1 MKEKKINPMG
11 LLLKWANKD
20 RKWIILSVLC
30 GFISG
35 ILGIGAYIGIY
46 RLMDALVS
54 GSCNG
59 QVVVDNAILITTTV
73 ILRNIFLGT
82 SGVLSHKG
90 AYGALFTVRCMVTEH
105 LSKVPL
111 GALNEKRTG
120 DMKTVLNEDI
130 EKLER
135 GLAHNLPEFVSYF
148 VGPFVIFFYLLSVNV
163 ELALISLVP
172 LLFVIGIMVLMFARM
187 MKVMD
192 RASESARNFNSV
204 IIEYIHGMRLI
215 KAYNMGSQ
223 SFGKFK
229 AAIDSENDLWNE
241 MSIKTGPLYAAFN
254 IALEC
259 GMVFLVPI
267 GGRMF
272 LNSSIPASVFLLFA
286 YVGSMYL
293 TEILPLQQLAMEL
306 AQVFAGVGKVKEIL
320 DIPVFDGEKPY
331 PDKQD
336 ITLEDVTFAYDKE
349 KENVLEHASMSMKQ
363 GEKVAIV
370 GKSGAYINILTENVA
385 KYERILT
392 HKMPNL
398 IKNGVIALMI
408 IVFTSILY
416 MPAGLIMLV
425 AAALF
430 IPELMISFQ
439 IADTYGGRKAVIYNN
454 TVSSVVNYI
463 TGIQTLRAY
472 GMTGVK
478 NEALT
483 RDLKE
488 FSDIN
493 YNYEA
498 RGIPV
503 SFFFNILQWLTLPA
517 IMIVSRG
524 PWLEGQIS
532 GAEFMMLC
540 MVPILLARIL
550 MSMAID
556 IFSFKDMYISKEY
569 IVKLANEKEEVQ
581 NDEPFMP
588 DNYTIQFRNV
598 FFSYEEGKEVLSHVN
613 LVIPAGKLTA
623 VVGDSGSGKST
634 IMNLIGKYYEADQG
648 EIMIGNVNIRDYPSE
663 AVLSRIAL
671 VDQDV
676 FLFDDTVRENI
687 RHARPEATDQEI
699 EEACRKADCEEFIN
713 AMPQGYDTR
722 IGENGSFLSVGERQ
736 RLSIARAI
744 LRDSPIIL
752 LDEATASLDIGNELK
767 VKRAIQNL
775 LQENK
780 TIVMIAHTL
789 PIIRNA
795 DQIVV
800 VDHRTVVEVGTHDSL
815 IQKQGKYFNMWKA

>member
-11 LLLKWANKD
+11 LLLKWAGKD

-35 ILGIGAYIGIY
+35 ILGFGAYIGIY
-46 RLMDALVS
+46 RLMDALAS

-73 ILRNIFLGT
+73 ILRHIFLGT

-135 GLAHNLPEFVSYF
+135 GLAHNLPEFISYF

-163 ELALISLVP
+163 ELALISLIP

-215 KAYNMGSQ
+215 KAYNMGSE
-223 SFGKFK
+223 SFGKFR
-229 AAIDSENDLWNE
+229 AAIISENDLWKE

-272 LNSSIPASVFLLFA
+272 LNSSVPASVFLLFA

-320 DIPVFDGEKPY
+320 DIPVFDGEKPF

-370 GKSGAYINILTENVA
+370 GRSGA
-385 KYERILT
+385 
-392 HKMPNL
+392 
-398 IKNGVIALMI
+398 
-408 IVFTSILY
+408 
-416 MPAGLIMLV
+416 
-425 AAALF
+425 
-430 IPELMISFQ
+430 
-439 IADTYGGRKAVIYNN
+439 
-454 TVSSVVNYI
+454 
-463 TGIQTLRAY
+463 
-472 GMTGVK
+472 
-478 NEALT
+478 
-483 RDLKE
+483 
-488 FSDIN
+488 
-493 YNYEA
+493 
-498 RGIPV
+498 
-503 SFFFNILQWLTLPA
+503 
-517 IMIVSRG
+517 
-524 PWLEGQIS
+524 
-532 GAEFMMLC
+532 
-540 MVPILLARIL
+540 
-550 MSMAID
+550 
-556 IFSFKDMYISKEY
+556 
-569 IVKLANEKEEVQ
+569 
-581 NDEPFMP
+581 
-588 DNYTIQFRNV
+588 
-598 FFSYEEGKEVLSHVN
+598 
-613 LVIPAGKLTA
+613 
-623 VVGDSGSGKST
+623 GKST
-634 IMNLIGKYYEADQG
+634 IIQMISRFYEADK
-648 EIMIGNVNIRDYPSE
+648 GNVYIGGVNVKHINYEELLKHIAIVFQNNFMTSGTVLENIIMSSDASLEQVRKAAKEAQIDDYIMSLPEQYNTKMGTIAASFSGGE
-663 AVLSRIAL
+663 KQRIA
-671 VDQDV
+671 
-676 FLFDDTVRENI
+676 
-687 RHARPEATDQEI
+687 
-699 EEACRKADCEEFIN
+699 
-713 AMPQGYDTR
+713 
-722 IGENGSFLSVGERQ
+722 
-736 RLSIARAI
+736 IARAI
-744 LRDSPIIL
+744 LKNAPILI
-752 LDEATASLDIGNELK
+752 LDEATSAADPENQAQIDK
-767 VKRAIQNL
+767 AIANL
-775 LQENK
+775 CKNK
-780 TIVMIAHTL
+780 TVLIVAHRL
-789 PIIRNA
+789 
-795 DQIVV
+795 DVV
-800 VDHRTVVEVGTHDSL
+800 KMCDKVAVVEDKTIRAFGTHEEVL
-815 IQKQGKYFNMWKA
+815 ATNEYYKNAWNTYKEARKVRYEIA

>member
-11 LLLKWANKD
+11 LLLKWAGKD

-73 ILRNIFLGT
+73 ILRHLFLGT

-90 AYGALFTVRCMVTEH
+90 AYGALFTVRCMVTDH

-215 KAYNMGSQ
+215 KAYNMGSE
-223 SFGKFK
+223 SFGKFR
-229 AAIDSENDLWNE
+229 AAIISENDLWNE

-272 LNSSIPASVFLLFA
+272 LKSSIPASVFLLFA

-320 DIPVFDGEKPY
+320 DIPVFDGEKPF

-370 GKSGAYINILTENVA
+370 GRSGA
-385 KYERILT
+385 
-392 HKMPNL
+392 
-398 IKNGVIALMI
+398 
-408 IVFTSILY
+408 
-416 MPAGLIMLV
+416 
-425 AAALF
+425 
-430 IPELMISFQ
+430 
-439 IADTYGGRKAVIYNN
+439 
-454 TVSSVVNYI
+454 
-463 TGIQTLRAY
+463 
-472 GMTGVK
+472 
-478 NEALT
+478 
-483 RDLKE
+483 
-488 FSDIN
+488 
-493 YNYEA
+493 
-498 RGIPV
+498 
-503 SFFFNILQWLTLPA
+503 
-517 IMIVSRG
+517 
-524 PWLEGQIS
+524 
-532 GAEFMMLC
+532 
-540 MVPILLARIL
+540 
-550 MSMAID
+550 
-556 IFSFKDMYISKEY
+556 
-569 IVKLANEKEEVQ
+569 
-581 NDEPFMP
+581 
-588 DNYTIQFRNV
+588 
-598 FFSYEEGKEVLSHVN
+598 
-613 LVIPAGKLTA
+613 
-623 VVGDSGSGKST
+623 GKST
-634 IMNLIGKYYEADQG
+634 IIQLISRFYEADK
-648 EIMIGNVNIRDYPSE
+648 GNVYIGGVNVKHINYEELLKHIAIVFQNNFMTSGT
-663 AVLSRIAL
+663 VL
-671 VDQDV
+671 
-676 FLFDDTVRENI
+676 ENI
-687 RHARPEATDQEI
+687 RMSSDASLEQV
-699 EEACRKADCEEFIN
+699 RKAAKEAQIDDYIMSLPEQYNTKMGTIAARFSGGEK
-713 AMPQGYDTR
+713 QR
-722 IGENGSFLSVGERQ
+722 IA
-736 RLSIARAI
+736 IARAI
-744 LRDSPIIL
+744 LKNAPILI
-752 LDEATASLDIGNELK
+752 LDEATSAADPENQAQIDK
-767 VKRAIQNL
+767 AIANL
-775 LQENK
+775 CKNK
-780 TIVMIAHTL
+780 TVLIVAHRL
-789 PIIRNA
+789 
-795 DQIVV
+795 DVV
-800 VDHRTVVEVGTHDSL
+800 KLCDKVAVVEDKTIRAFGTHEEVL
-815 IQKQGKYFNMWKA
+815 ATNEYYKNAWNTYKEARKVRYEIA

>member
-11 LLLKWANKD
+11 LLLKWAGKD
-20 RKWIILSVLC
+20 RKWIILSVVC
-30 GFISG
+30 SFISG

-59 QVVVDNAILITTTV
+59 QVVVDNAILITTTE
-73 ILRNIFLGT
+73 ILRHIFLGT

-215 KAYNMGSQ
+215 KAYNMGSE
-223 SFGKFK
+223 SFGKFR
-229 AAIDSENDLWNE
+229 AAIVSENDLWNE

-349 KENVLEHASMSMKQ
+349 KENVLEHASMYMKQ

-370 GKSGAYINILTENVA
+370 GKSGA
-385 KYERILT
+385 
-392 HKMPNL
+392 
-398 IKNGVIALMI
+398 
-408 IVFTSILY
+408 
-416 MPAGLIMLV
+416 
-425 AAALF
+425 
-430 IPELMISFQ
+430 
-439 IADTYGGRKAVIYNN
+439 
-454 TVSSVVNYI
+454 
-463 TGIQTLRAY
+463 
-472 GMTGVK
+472 
-478 NEALT
+478 
-483 RDLKE
+483 
-488 FSDIN
+488 
-493 YNYEA
+493 
-498 RGIPV
+498 
-503 SFFFNILQWLTLPA
+503 
-517 IMIVSRG
+517 
-524 PWLEGQIS
+524 
-532 GAEFMMLC
+532 
-540 MVPILLARIL
+540 
-550 MSMAID
+550 
-556 IFSFKDMYISKEY
+556 
-569 IVKLANEKEEVQ
+569 
-581 NDEPFMP
+581 
-588 DNYTIQFRNV
+588 
-598 FFSYEEGKEVLSHVN
+598 
-613 LVIPAGKLTA
+613 
-623 VVGDSGSGKST
+623 GKST
-634 IMNLIGKYYEADQG
+634 IIQLISRFYEADK
-648 EIMIGNVNIRDYPSE
+648 GNVYIGGVNVKHINYEELLKHIAIVFQNNFMTSGT
-663 AVLSRIAL
+663 VL
-671 VDQDV
+671 
-676 FLFDDTVRENI
+676 ENI
-687 RHARPEATDQEI
+687 RMSSDASLEQV
-699 EEACRKADCEEFIN
+699 RKAAKEAQIDDYIMSLPEQYNTKMGTIAARFSGGEK
-713 AMPQGYDTR
+713 QR
-722 IGENGSFLSVGERQ
+722 IA
-736 RLSIARAI
+736 IARAI
-744 LRDSPIIL
+744 LKNAPILI
-752 LDEATASLDIGNELK
+752 LDEATSAADPENQAQIDK
-767 VKRAIQNL
+767 AIANL
-775 LQENK
+775 CKNK
-780 TIVMIAHTL
+780 TVLIVAHRL
-789 PIIRNA
+789 
-795 DQIVV
+795 DVV
-800 VDHRTVVEVGTHDSL
+800 KMCDKVAVVEDKTIRAFGTHEEVL
-815 IQKQGKYFNMWKA
+815 ATNEYYKNAWNTYKEARKVRYEIA

>member
-11 LLLKWANKD
+11 LLLRWAGKD
-20 RKWIILSVLC
+20 RKWIILSVVC

-54 GSCNG
+54 GRCNG

-73 ILRNIFLGT
+73 ILRHLFLGT

-215 KAYNMGSQ
+215 KAYNMGSE
-223 SFGKFK
+223 SFGKFR
-229 AAIDSENDLWNE
+229 AA
-241 MSIKTGPLYAAFN
+241 LYAAFN

-320 DIPVFDGEKPY
+320 DIPVFDGEKPF

-370 GKSGAYINILTENVA
+370 GKSGA
-385 KYERILT
+385 
-392 HKMPNL
+392 
-398 IKNGVIALMI
+398 
-408 IVFTSILY
+408 
-416 MPAGLIMLV
+416 
-425 AAALF
+425 
-430 IPELMISFQ
+430 
-439 IADTYGGRKAVIYNN
+439 
-454 TVSSVVNYI
+454 
-463 TGIQTLRAY
+463 
-472 GMTGVK
+472 
-478 NEALT
+478 
-483 RDLKE
+483 
-488 FSDIN
+488 
-493 YNYEA
+493 
-498 RGIPV
+498 
-503 SFFFNILQWLTLPA
+503 
-517 IMIVSRG
+517 
-524 PWLEGQIS
+524 
-532 GAEFMMLC
+532 
-540 MVPILLARIL
+540 
-550 MSMAID
+550 
-556 IFSFKDMYISKEY
+556 
-569 IVKLANEKEEVQ
+569 
-581 NDEPFMP
+581 
-588 DNYTIQFRNV
+588 
-598 FFSYEEGKEVLSHVN
+598 
-613 LVIPAGKLTA
+613 
-623 VVGDSGSGKST
+623 GKST
-634 IMNLIGKYYEADQG
+634 IIQLISRFYEADKG
-648 EIMIGNVNIRDYPSE
+648 NIYIGGVNVKHINYEELLKHIAIVFQNNFMTSGT
-663 AVLSRIAL
+663 VL
-671 VDQDV
+671 
-676 FLFDDTVRENI
+676 ENI
-687 RHARPEATDQEI
+687 RMSSDASLEQV
-699 EEACRKADCEEFIN
+699 RKAAKEAQIDDYIMSLPEQYNTKMGTIAARFSGGEK
-713 AMPQGYDTR
+713 QR
-722 IGENGSFLSVGERQ
+722 IA
-736 RLSIARAI
+736 IARAI
-744 LRDSPIIL
+744 LKNAPILI
-752 LDEATASLDIGNELK
+752 LDEATSAADPENQAQIDK
-767 VKRAIQNL
+767 AIANL
-775 LQENK
+775 CKNK
-780 TIVMIAHTL
+780 TVLIVAHRLDVVKLCDKVAVIEDKT
-789 PIIRNA
+789 IRA
-795 DQIVV
+795 F
-800 VDHRTVVEVGTHDSL
+800 GTHEEVLATSEYYKNAWNTYKEARKVRYE
-815 IQKQGKYFNMWKA
+815 IA

>member
-11 LLLKWANKD
+11 LLLKWAGKD

-73 ILRNIFLGT
+73 ILRHIFLGT

-163 ELALISLVP
+163 ELALISLIP

-192 RASESARNFNSV
+192 RASESARDFNSV

-215 KAYNMGSQ
+215 KAYNMGSE
-223 SFGKFK
+223 SFGKFR
-229 AAIDSENDLWNE
+229 AAIISENDLWKE

-320 DIPVFDGEKPY
+320 DIPVFDGEKPF

-363 GEKVAIV
+363 WEKVAIV
-370 GKSGAYINILTENVA
+370 GRSGA
-385 KYERILT
+385 
-392 HKMPNL
+392 
-398 IKNGVIALMI
+398 
-408 IVFTSILY
+408 
-416 MPAGLIMLV
+416 
-425 AAALF
+425 
-430 IPELMISFQ
+430 
-439 IADTYGGRKAVIYNN
+439 
-454 TVSSVVNYI
+454 
-463 TGIQTLRAY
+463 
-472 GMTGVK
+472 
-478 NEALT
+478 
-483 RDLKE
+483 
-488 FSDIN
+488 
-493 YNYEA
+493 
-498 RGIPV
+498 
-503 SFFFNILQWLTLPA
+503 
-517 IMIVSRG
+517 
-524 PWLEGQIS
+524 
-532 GAEFMMLC
+532 
-540 MVPILLARIL
+540 
-550 MSMAID
+550 
-556 IFSFKDMYISKEY
+556 
-569 IVKLANEKEEVQ
+569 
-581 NDEPFMP
+581 
-588 DNYTIQFRNV
+588 
-598 FFSYEEGKEVLSHVN
+598 
-613 LVIPAGKLTA
+613 
-623 VVGDSGSGKST
+623 GKST
-634 IMNLIGKYYEADQG
+634 IIQLISRFYEADK
-648 EIMIGNVNIRDYPSE
+648 GNVCIGGVNVKHINYEELLKHIAIVFQNNFMTSGT
-663 AVLSRIAL
+663 VL
-671 VDQDV
+671 
-676 FLFDDTVRENI
+676 ENI
-687 RHARPEATDQEI
+687 RMSSDASLEQV
-699 EEACRKADCEEFIN
+699 RKAAKEAQIDDYIMSLPEQYNTKMVTIAARFSGGEK
-713 AMPQGYDTR
+713 QR
-722 IGENGSFLSVGERQ
+722 IA
-736 RLSIARAI
+736 IARAI
-744 LRDSPIIL
+744 LKNAPILI
-752 LDEATASLDIGNELK
+752 LDEATSAADPENQAQIDK
-767 VKRAIQNL
+767 AIANL
-775 LQENK
+775 CKNK
-780 TIVMIAHTL
+780 TVLIVAHRL
-789 PIIRNA
+789 
-795 DQIVV
+795 DVV
-800 VDHRTVVEVGTHDSL
+800 KMCDKVAVVEDKTIRAFGTHEEVL
-815 IQKQGKYFNMWKA
+815 ATNEYYKNAWNTYKEARKVRYEIA

>member
-1 MKEKKINPMG
+1 MKEKRINPMG
-11 LLLKWANKD
+11 LLLRWAGKD
-20 RKWIILSVLC
+20 RKWIILSVVC
-30 GFISG
+30 SFISG

-59 QVVVDNAILITTTV
+59 QIVVDNAILITTTV
-73 ILRNIFLGT
+73 ILRHIFLGT

-192 RASESARNFNSV
+192 RASESTRNFNSV

-215 KAYNMGSQ
+215 KAYNMGSE
-223 SFGKFK
+223 SFGKFR
-229 AAIDSENDLWNE
+229 AAIVSENDLWNE

-320 DIPVFDGEKPY
+320 DIPVFDGEKPF

-370 GKSGAYINILTENVA
+370 GKSGA
-385 KYERILT
+385 
-392 HKMPNL
+392 
-398 IKNGVIALMI
+398 
-408 IVFTSILY
+408 
-416 MPAGLIMLV
+416 
-425 AAALF
+425 
-430 IPELMISFQ
+430 
-439 IADTYGGRKAVIYNN
+439 
-454 TVSSVVNYI
+454 
-463 TGIQTLRAY
+463 
-472 GMTGVK
+472 
-478 NEALT
+478 
-483 RDLKE
+483 
-488 FSDIN
+488 
-493 YNYEA
+493 
-498 RGIPV
+498 
-503 SFFFNILQWLTLPA
+503 
-517 IMIVSRG
+517 
-524 PWLEGQIS
+524 
-532 GAEFMMLC
+532 
-540 MVPILLARIL
+540 
-550 MSMAID
+550 
-556 IFSFKDMYISKEY
+556 
-569 IVKLANEKEEVQ
+569 
-581 NDEPFMP
+581 
-588 DNYTIQFRNV
+588 
-598 FFSYEEGKEVLSHVN
+598 
-613 LVIPAGKLTA
+613 
-623 VVGDSGSGKST
+623 GKST
-634 IMNLIGKYYEADQG
+634 IIQLISRFYEADK
-648 EIMIGNVNIRDYPSE
+648 GNVYIGGENVKHINYEELLKHIAIVFQNNFMTSGTVLENIKMSSDASLEQVRKAAKEAQIDDYIMSLPEQYNTKMGTIAARFSGGE
-663 AVLSRIAL
+663 KQRIA
-671 VDQDV
+671 
-676 FLFDDTVRENI
+676 
-687 RHARPEATDQEI
+687 
-699 EEACRKADCEEFIN
+699 
-713 AMPQGYDTR
+713 
-722 IGENGSFLSVGERQ
+722 
-736 RLSIARAI
+736 IARAI
-744 LRDSPIIL
+744 LKNAPILI
-752 LDEATASLDIGNELK
+752 LDEATSAADPENQAQIDK
-767 VKRAIQNL
+767 AIANL
-775 LQENK
+775 CKNK
-780 TIVMIAHTL
+780 TVLIVAHRL
-789 PIIRNA
+789 
-795 DQIVV
+795 DVV
-800 VDHRTVVEVGTHDSL
+800 KLCDKVAVVEDKTIRAFGTHEEVL
-815 IQKQGKYFNMWKA
+815 ATNEYYKNAWNTYKEARKVRYEIA

>member
-11 LLLKWANKD
+11 LLLKWAGKD

-35 ILGIGAYIGIY
+35 ILGIGSYIGIY

-59 QVVVDNAILITTTV
+59 QVVADNAILITTTV
-73 ILRNIFLGT
+73 ILRHIFLGT

-223 SFGKFK
+223 SFRKFK
-229 AAIDSENDLWNE
+229 SAIDSENDLWNE

-320 DIPVFDGEKPY
+320 DIPVFDGEKPF

-370 GKSGAYINILTENVA
+370 GRSGA
-385 KYERILT
+385 
-392 HKMPNL
+392 
-398 IKNGVIALMI
+398 
-408 IVFTSILY
+408 
-416 MPAGLIMLV
+416 
-425 AAALF
+425 
-430 IPELMISFQ
+430 
-439 IADTYGGRKAVIYNN
+439 
-454 TVSSVVNYI
+454 
-463 TGIQTLRAY
+463 
-472 GMTGVK
+472 
-478 NEALT
+478 
-483 RDLKE
+483 
-488 FSDIN
+488 
-493 YNYEA
+493 
-498 RGIPV
+498 
-503 SFFFNILQWLTLPA
+503 
-517 IMIVSRG
+517 
-524 PWLEGQIS
+524 
-532 GAEFMMLC
+532 
-540 MVPILLARIL
+540 
-550 MSMAID
+550 
-556 IFSFKDMYISKEY
+556 
-569 IVKLANEKEEVQ
+569 
-581 NDEPFMP
+581 
-588 DNYTIQFRNV
+588 
-598 FFSYEEGKEVLSHVN
+598 
-613 LVIPAGKLTA
+613 
-623 VVGDSGSGKST
+623 GKST
-634 IMNLIGKYYEADQG
+634 IIQLISRFYEADK
-648 EIMIGNVNIRDYPSE
+648 GNVYIGGENVKHINYEELLKHIAIVFQNNFMTSGT
-663 AVLSRIAL
+663 VL
-671 VDQDV
+671 
-676 FLFDDTVRENI
+676 ENI
-687 RHARPEATDQEI
+687 RMSSDASLEQV
-699 EEACRKADCEEFIN
+699 RKAAKEAQIDDYIMSLPEQYNTKMGTIAARFSGGEK
-713 AMPQGYDTR
+713 QR
-722 IGENGSFLSVGERQ
+722 IA
-736 RLSIARAI
+736 IARAI
-744 LRDSPIIL
+744 LKNAPILI
-752 LDEATASLDIGNELK
+752 LDEATSAADPENQAQIDK
-767 VKRAIQNL
+767 AIANL
-775 LQENK
+775 CKNK
-780 TIVMIAHTL
+780 TVLIVAHRL
-789 PIIRNA
+789 
-795 DQIVV
+795 DVV
-800 VDHRTVVEVGTHDSL
+800 KMCDKVAVVEDKTIRAFGTHEEVL
-815 IQKQGKYFNMWKA
+815 ATNEYYKNAWNTYKEARKVRYEIA

>member
-11 LLLKWANKD
+11 LLLKWAGKD

-73 ILRNIFLGT
+73 ILRHIFLGT

-163 ELALISLVP
+163 ELALISLIP

-192 RASESARNFNSV
+192 RASESARDFNSV

-215 KAYNMGSQ
+215 KAYNMGSE
-223 SFGKFK
+223 SFGKFR
-229 AAIDSENDLWNE
+229 AAIISENDLWKE

-320 DIPVFDGEKPY
+320 DIPVFDGEKPF

-370 GKSGAYINILTENVA
+370 GRSGA
-385 KYERILT
+385 
-392 HKMPNL
+392 
-398 IKNGVIALMI
+398 
-408 IVFTSILY
+408 
-416 MPAGLIMLV
+416 
-425 AAALF
+425 
-430 IPELMISFQ
+430 
-439 IADTYGGRKAVIYNN
+439 
-454 TVSSVVNYI
+454 
-463 TGIQTLRAY
+463 
-472 GMTGVK
+472 
-478 NEALT
+478 
-483 RDLKE
+483 
-488 FSDIN
+488 
-493 YNYEA
+493 
-498 RGIPV
+498 
-503 SFFFNILQWLTLPA
+503 
-517 IMIVSRG
+517 
-524 PWLEGQIS
+524 
-532 GAEFMMLC
+532 
-540 MVPILLARIL
+540 
-550 MSMAID
+550 
-556 IFSFKDMYISKEY
+556 
-569 IVKLANEKEEVQ
+569 
-581 NDEPFMP
+581 
-588 DNYTIQFRNV
+588 
-598 FFSYEEGKEVLSHVN
+598 
-613 LVIPAGKLTA
+613 
-623 VVGDSGSGKST
+623 GKST
-634 IMNLIGKYYEADQG
+634 IIQLISRFYEADK
-648 EIMIGNVNIRDYPSE
+648 GNVCIGGVNVKHINYEELLKHIAIVFQNNFMTSGT
-663 AVLSRIAL
+663 VL
-671 VDQDV
+671 
-676 FLFDDTVRENI
+676 ENI
-687 RHARPEATDQEI
+687 RMSSDASLEQV
-699 EEACRKADCEEFIN
+699 RKAAKEAQIDDYIMSLPEQYNTKMVTIVARFSGGEK
-713 AMPQGYDTR
+713 QR
-722 IGENGSFLSVGERQ
+722 IA
-736 RLSIARAI
+736 IARAI
-744 LRDSPIIL
+744 LKNAPILI
-752 LDEATASLDIGNELK
+752 LDEATSAADPENQAQIDK
-767 VKRAIQNL
+767 AIANL
-775 LQENK
+775 CKNK
-780 TIVMIAHTL
+780 TVLIVAHRL
-789 PIIRNA
+789 
-795 DQIVV
+795 DVV
-800 VDHRTVVEVGTHDSL
+800 KMCDKVAVVEDKTIRAFGTHEEVL
-815 IQKQGKYFNMWKA
+815 ATNEYYKNAWNTYKEARKVRYEIA

>member
-11 LLLKWANKD
+11 LLLKWAGKD

-73 ILRNIFLGT
+73 ILRHLFLGT

-90 AYGALFTVRCMVTEH
+90 AYGALFTVRCMVTDH

-215 KAYNMGSQ
+215 KAYNMGSE
-223 SFGKFK
+223 SFGKFR
-229 AAIDSENDLWNE
+229 AAIISENDLWNE

-272 LNSSIPASVFLLFA
+272 LKSSIPASVFLLFA

-320 DIPVFDGEKPY
+320 DIPVFDGEKPF

-370 GKSGAYINILTENVA
+370 GKSGA
-385 KYERILT
+385 
-392 HKMPNL
+392 
-398 IKNGVIALMI
+398 
-408 IVFTSILY
+408 
-416 MPAGLIMLV
+416 
-425 AAALF
+425 
-430 IPELMISFQ
+430 
-439 IADTYGGRKAVIYNN
+439 
-454 TVSSVVNYI
+454 
-463 TGIQTLRAY
+463 
-472 GMTGVK
+472 
-478 NEALT
+478 
-483 RDLKE
+483 
-488 FSDIN
+488 
-493 YNYEA
+493 
-498 RGIPV
+498 
-503 SFFFNILQWLTLPA
+503 
-517 IMIVSRG
+517 
-524 PWLEGQIS
+524 
-532 GAEFMMLC
+532 
-540 MVPILLARIL
+540 
-550 MSMAID
+550 
-556 IFSFKDMYISKEY
+556 
-569 IVKLANEKEEVQ
+569 
-581 NDEPFMP
+581 
-588 DNYTIQFRNV
+588 
-598 FFSYEEGKEVLSHVN
+598 
-613 LVIPAGKLTA
+613 
-623 VVGDSGSGKST
+623 GKST
-634 IMNLIGKYYEADQG
+634 IIQLISRFYEADK
-648 EIMIGNVNIRDYPSE
+648 GNVYIGGVNVKHINYEELLKHIAIVFQNNFMTSGT
-663 AVLSRIAL
+663 VL
-671 VDQDV
+671 
-676 FLFDDTVRENI
+676 ENI
-687 RHARPEATDQEI
+687 RMSSDASLEQV
-699 EEACRKADCEEFIN
+699 RKAAKEAQIDDYIMSLPEQYNTKMGTIAARFSGGEK
-713 AMPQGYDTR
+713 QR
-722 IGENGSFLSVGERQ
+722 IA
-736 RLSIARAI
+736 IARAI
-744 LRDSPIIL
+744 LKNAPILI
-752 LDEATASLDIGNELK
+752 LDEATSAADPENQAQIDK
-767 VKRAIQNL
+767 AIANL
-775 LQENK
+775 CKNK
-780 TIVMIAHTL
+780 TVLIVAHRL
-789 PIIRNA
+789 
-795 DQIVV
+795 DVV
-800 VDHRTVVEVGTHDSL
+800 KLCDKVAVVEDKTIRAFGTHEEVL
-815 IQKQGKYFNMWKA
+815 ATNEYYKNAWNTYKEARKVRYEIA

>member
-11 LLLKWANKD
+11 LLLKWAGKD
-20 RKWIILSVLC
+20 RKWIILSVLR

-73 ILRNIFLGT
+73 ILRHIFLGT

-163 ELALISLVP
+163 ELALISLIP

-192 RASESARNFNSV
+192 RASESARDFNSV

-215 KAYNMGSQ
+215 KAYNMGSE
-223 SFGKFK
+223 SFGKFR
-229 AAIDSENDLWNE
+229 AAIISENDLWKE

-320 DIPVFDGEKPY
+320 DIPVFDGEKPF

-370 GKSGAYINILTENVA
+370 GRSGA
-385 KYERILT
+385 
-392 HKMPNL
+392 
-398 IKNGVIALMI
+398 
-408 IVFTSILY
+408 
-416 MPAGLIMLV
+416 
-425 AAALF
+425 
-430 IPELMISFQ
+430 
-439 IADTYGGRKAVIYNN
+439 
-454 TVSSVVNYI
+454 
-463 TGIQTLRAY
+463 
-472 GMTGVK
+472 
-478 NEALT
+478 
-483 RDLKE
+483 
-488 FSDIN
+488 
-493 YNYEA
+493 
-498 RGIPV
+498 
-503 SFFFNILQWLTLPA
+503 
-517 IMIVSRG
+517 
-524 PWLEGQIS
+524 
-532 GAEFMMLC
+532 
-540 MVPILLARIL
+540 
-550 MSMAID
+550 
-556 IFSFKDMYISKEY
+556 
-569 IVKLANEKEEVQ
+569 
-581 NDEPFMP
+581 
-588 DNYTIQFRNV
+588 
-598 FFSYEEGKEVLSHVN
+598 
-613 LVIPAGKLTA
+613 
-623 VVGDSGSGKST
+623 GKST
-634 IMNLIGKYYEADQG
+634 IIQLISRFYEADK
-648 EIMIGNVNIRDYPSE
+648 GNVCIGGVNVKHINYEELLKHIAIVFQNNFMTSGT
-663 AVLSRIAL
+663 VL
-671 VDQDV
+671 
-676 FLFDDTVRENI
+676 ENI
-687 RHARPEATDQEI
+687 RMSSDASLEQV
-699 EEACRKADCEEFIN
+699 RKAAKEAQIDDYIMSLPEQYNTKMVTIAARFSGGEK
-713 AMPQGYDTR
+713 QR
-722 IGENGSFLSVGERQ
+722 IA
-736 RLSIARAI
+736 IARAI
-744 LRDSPIIL
+744 LKNAPILI
-752 LDEATASLDIGNELK
+752 LDEATSAADPENQAQIDK
-767 VKRAIQNL
+767 AIANL
-775 LQENK
+775 CKNK
-780 TIVMIAHTL
+780 TVLIVAHRL
-789 PIIRNA
+789 
-795 DQIVV
+795 DVV
-800 VDHRTVVEVGTHDSL
+800 KMCDKVAVVEDKTIRAFGTHEEVL
-815 IQKQGKYFNMWKA
+815 ATNEYYKNAWNTYKEARKVRYEIA

>member
-11 LLLKWANKD
+11 LLLKWAGKD

-73 ILRNIFLGT
+73 ILRHIFLGT

-111 GALNEKRTG
+111 GALNEKRTR

-163 ELALISLVP
+163 ELALISLIP

-192 RASESARNFNSV
+192 RASESARDFNSV

-215 KAYNMGSQ
+215 KAYNMGSE
-223 SFGKFK
+223 SFGKFR
-229 AAIDSENDLWNE
+229 AAIISENDLWKE

-254 IALEC
+254 IAHEC

-320 DIPVFDGEKPY
+320 DIPVFDGEKPF

-370 GKSGAYINILTENVA
+370 GRSGA
-385 KYERILT
+385 
-392 HKMPNL
+392 
-398 IKNGVIALMI
+398 
-408 IVFTSILY
+408 
-416 MPAGLIMLV
+416 
-425 AAALF
+425 
-430 IPELMISFQ
+430 
-439 IADTYGGRKAVIYNN
+439 
-454 TVSSVVNYI
+454 
-463 TGIQTLRAY
+463 
-472 GMTGVK
+472 
-478 NEALT
+478 
-483 RDLKE
+483 
-488 FSDIN
+488 
-493 YNYEA
+493 
-498 RGIPV
+498 
-503 SFFFNILQWLTLPA
+503 
-517 IMIVSRG
+517 
-524 PWLEGQIS
+524 
-532 GAEFMMLC
+532 
-540 MVPILLARIL
+540 
-550 MSMAID
+550 
-556 IFSFKDMYISKEY
+556 
-569 IVKLANEKEEVQ
+569 
-581 NDEPFMP
+581 
-588 DNYTIQFRNV
+588 
-598 FFSYEEGKEVLSHVN
+598 
-613 LVIPAGKLTA
+613 
-623 VVGDSGSGKST
+623 GKST
-634 IMNLIGKYYEADQG
+634 IIQLISRFYEADK
-648 EIMIGNVNIRDYPSE
+648 GNVCIGGVNVKHINYEELLKHIAIVFQNNFMTSGT
-663 AVLSRIAL
+663 VL
-671 VDQDV
+671 
-676 FLFDDTVRENI
+676 ENI
-687 RHARPEATDQEI
+687 RMSSDASLEQV
-699 EEACRKADCEEFIN
+699 RKAAKEAQIDDYIMSLPEQYNTKMVTIAARFSGGEK
-713 AMPQGYDTR
+713 QR
-722 IGENGSFLSVGERQ
+722 IA
-736 RLSIARAI
+736 IARAI
-744 LRDSPIIL
+744 LKNAPILI
-752 LDEATASLDIGNELK
+752 LDEATSAADPENQAQIDK
-767 VKRAIQNL
+767 AIANL
-775 LQENK
+775 CKNK
-780 TIVMIAHTL
+780 TVLIVAHRL
-789 PIIRNA
+789 
-795 DQIVV
+795 DVV
-800 VDHRTVVEVGTHDSL
+800 KMCDKVAVVEDKTIRAFGTHEEVL
-815 IQKQGKYFNMWKA
+815 ATNEYYKNAWNTYKEARKVRYEIA

>member
-1 MKEKKINPMG
+1 MKEKRINPMG
-11 LLLKWANKD
+11 LLLRWAGKD
-20 RKWIILSVLC
+20 RKWIILSVVC
-30 GFISG
+30 SFISG

-59 QVVVDNAILITTTV
+59 QIVVDNAILITTTV
-73 ILRNIFLGT
+73 ILRHIFLGT

-172 LLFVIGIMVLMFARM
+172 LLFVIGIMFLMFARM

-215 KAYNMGSQ
+215 KAYNMGSE
-223 SFGKFK
+223 SFGKFR
-229 AAIDSENDLWNE
+229 AAIISENDLWKE

-320 DIPVFDGEKPY
+320 DIPVFDGEKPF

-370 GKSGAYINILTENVA
+370 GKSGA
-385 KYERILT
+385 
-392 HKMPNL
+392 
-398 IKNGVIALMI
+398 
-408 IVFTSILY
+408 
-416 MPAGLIMLV
+416 
-425 AAALF
+425 
-430 IPELMISFQ
+430 
-439 IADTYGGRKAVIYNN
+439 
-454 TVSSVVNYI
+454 
-463 TGIQTLRAY
+463 
-472 GMTGVK
+472 
-478 NEALT
+478 
-483 RDLKE
+483 
-488 FSDIN
+488 
-493 YNYEA
+493 
-498 RGIPV
+498 
-503 SFFFNILQWLTLPA
+503 
-517 IMIVSRG
+517 
-524 PWLEGQIS
+524 
-532 GAEFMMLC
+532 
-540 MVPILLARIL
+540 
-550 MSMAID
+550 
-556 IFSFKDMYISKEY
+556 
-569 IVKLANEKEEVQ
+569 
-581 NDEPFMP
+581 
-588 DNYTIQFRNV
+588 
-598 FFSYEEGKEVLSHVN
+598 
-613 LVIPAGKLTA
+613 
-623 VVGDSGSGKST
+623 GKST
-634 IMNLIGKYYEADQG
+634 IIQLISRFYEADK
-648 EIMIGNVNIRDYPSE
+648 GNVYIGGVNVKHINYEELLKYIAIVFQNNFMTSGT
-663 AVLSRIAL
+663 VL
-671 VDQDV
+671 
-676 FLFDDTVRENI
+676 ENI
-687 RHARPEATDQEI
+687 RMSSDASLEQV
-699 EEACRKADCEEFIN
+699 RKAAKEAQIDDYIMSLPEQYNTKMGTIAARFSGGEK
-713 AMPQGYDTR
+713 QR
-722 IGENGSFLSVGERQ
+722 IA
-736 RLSIARAI
+736 IARAI
-744 LRDSPIIL
+744 LKNAPILI
-752 LDEATASLDIGNELK
+752 LDEATSAADPENQAQIDK
-767 VKRAIQNL
+767 AIANL
-775 LQENK
+775 CKNK
-780 TIVMIAHTL
+780 TVLIVAHRL
-789 PIIRNA
+789 
-795 DQIVV
+795 DVV
-800 VDHRTVVEVGTHDSL
+800 KLCDKVAVVEDKTIRAFGTHEEVL
-815 IQKQGKYFNMWKA
+815 AANEYYKNAWNTYKEARKVRYEIA

>member
-11 LLLKWANKD
+11 LLLKWAGKD

-73 ILRNIFLGT
+73 ILRHIFLGT

-163 ELALISLVP
+163 ELALISLIP

-192 RASESARNFNSV
+192 RASESARDFNSV

-215 KAYNMGSQ
+215 KAYNMGSE
-223 SFGKFK
+223 SFGKFR
-229 AAIDSENDLWNE
+229 AAIISENDLWKE

-320 DIPVFDGEKPY
+320 DIPVFDGEKPF

-370 GKSGAYINILTENVA
+370 GRSGA
-385 KYERILT
+385 
-392 HKMPNL
+392 
-398 IKNGVIALMI
+398 
-408 IVFTSILY
+408 
-416 MPAGLIMLV
+416 
-425 AAALF
+425 
-430 IPELMISFQ
+430 
-439 IADTYGGRKAVIYNN
+439 
-454 TVSSVVNYI
+454 
-463 TGIQTLRAY
+463 
-472 GMTGVK
+472 
-478 NEALT
+478 
-483 RDLKE
+483 
-488 FSDIN
+488 
-493 YNYEA
+493 
-498 RGIPV
+498 
-503 SFFFNILQWLTLPA
+503 
-517 IMIVSRG
+517 
-524 PWLEGQIS
+524 
-532 GAEFMMLC
+532 
-540 MVPILLARIL
+540 
-550 MSMAID
+550 
-556 IFSFKDMYISKEY
+556 
-569 IVKLANEKEEVQ
+569 
-581 NDEPFMP
+581 
-588 DNYTIQFRNV
+588 
-598 FFSYEEGKEVLSHVN
+598 
-613 LVIPAGKLTA
+613 
-623 VVGDSGSGKST
+623 GKST
-634 IMNLIGKYYEADQG
+634 IIQLISRFYEADK
-648 EIMIGNVNIRDYPSE
+648 GNVCIGGVNVKHINYEELLKHIAIVFQNNFMTSGT
-663 AVLSRIAL
+663 VL
-671 VDQDV
+671 
-676 FLFDDTVRENI
+676 ENI
-687 RHARPEATDQEI
+687 RMSSDASLEQV
-699 EEACRKADCEEFIN
+699 RKAAKEAQIDDYIMSLPEQYNTKMVTIAARFSGGEK
-713 AMPQGYDTR
+713 QR
-722 IGENGSFLSVGERQ
+722 IA
-736 RLSIARAI
+736 IARAI
-744 LRDSPIIL
+744 LKNAPILI
-752 LDEATASLDIGNELK
+752 LDEATSSIDTRTEK
-767 VKRAIQNL
+767 
-775 LQENK
+775 
-780 TIVMIAHTL
+780 IVQDGMDKLMAGRTTFVIAHRLSTVRNSDC
-789 PIIRNA
+789 IIVLEQGRVIERGSH
-795 DQIVV
+795 DQ
-800 VDHRTVVEVGTHDSL
+800 L
-815 IQKQGKYFNMWKA
+815 IEKHGKYYQLYTGNLAEG